1 MVDNLIHGDL
11 TNHSH
16 MNVTGCLGKP
26 TSRKSAWPIQLGNQ
40 PMAEIHTKKK
50 GFTNEKKHDFTSQ
63 NRAENSV

>member
-40 PMAEIHTKKK
+40 HKKK
-50 GFTNEKKHDFTSQ
+50 GFTNEKNHDFTSQ
-63 NRAENSV
+63 NRAVFQCLT

>member
-1 MVDNLIHGDL
+1 
-11 TNHSH
+11 

-40 PMAEIHTKKK
+40 PMAEIHTKK
-50 GFTNEKKHDFTSQ
+50 GFTNDKKKDFTSQ

>member
-40 PMAEIHTKKK
+40 PMAEIHTKK
-50 GFTNEKKHDFTSQ
+50 GLHQRQKKRFHQSKQ
-63 NRAENSV
+63 S